1 MMFNRDV
8 RRKKGF
14 SLIEL
19 LVVMVITLV
28 LVGVAAMYLEEYVY
42 KGKVSKAMQD
52 LDMFRSALQ
61 LHDATEQSPF
71 MNYNYQGGGDAAT
84 FGFAYSTL
92 GIAGYDAIFAT
103 LGGADVA
110 WTNYSANSLKDLL
123 GKYLLT
129 LPTDPF
135 GGTYVVNSS
144 AGYVASLG
152 ADQSTASNVG
162 RNKDLLMYYLN
173 EIPVLVDVVVN
184 DNDASGTITANDY
197 IDFKFNKDVTGP
209 DTALAADDFI
219 YTDEN
224 LNIGA
229 DVTVMVLG
237 NATANFGGAVRV
249 KNDGRTL
256 RYVVDV
262 APAENL
268 VGKKIKFKS
277 TSTAAVTIS
286 DNNPYYRNTTSGKAR
301 VVSLTNGNPYVK
313 VRLAGTF

>member
-8 RRKKGF
+8 RRRKGF

-61 LHDATEQSPF
+61 LYDATEPSPF
-71 MNYNYQGGGDAAT
+71 KNYNYQGNGEAAT
-84 FGFAYSTL
+84 FGFAYSTTN
-92 GIAGYDAIFAT
+92 IAAYNAKFAT
-103 LGGADVA
+103 LGGASVA
-110 WTNYSANSLKDLL
+110 WTNYSANSLKDFL

-129 LPTDPF
+129 LPADPF

-144 AGYVASLG
+144 AGYVASWG
-152 ADQSTASNVG
+152 ADLSTASNVG
-162 RNKDLLMYYLN
+162 RNKDLLVYYLN
-173 EIPVLVDVVVN
+173 EIPVLTDVIIN
-184 DNDASGTITANDY
+184 DNDASKTITAGDY
-197 IDFKFNKDVTGP
+197 IDLVFNKDVTSP
-209 DTALAADDFI
+209 DALLAAGDFI
-219 YTDEN
+219 YTDED
-224 LNIGA
+224 LNIDA
-229 DVTVMVLG
+229 NVTAMVLG
-237 NATANFGGAVRV
+237 DVLGDKSAVRI

-268 VGKKIKFKS
+268 IGKKIKFKS
-277 TSTAAVTIS
+277 TSTTAVTIS
-286 DNNPYYRNTTSGKAR
+286 DNNPYFRNETSGKAR